1 MKNVLVLPSIWRY
14 LVKILNRIFMWSCGG
29 GCRGKL
35 PNSVHLST
43 SGYVNWNV
51 KINHC
56 FFASSFLWRN
66 LSLFQLNLSLVF
78 DVNYDW
84 LLWLAGFWS
93 NDTLHAALERFWI
106 HSNARSIVSFAVSF
120 SFTRDFTVTWIFSRL
135 IKKSLSC
142 IHLKCFLQICS
153 RSCPICRHPLYGQAN
168 GNEWMTMSIPGPS
181 LPTSLIR
188 WRGPWEWS
196 WKDVFFIS
204 FW

>member
-1 MKNVLVLPSIWRY
+1 MACKYTHKDMIFYELTNIMKNALVLPSIWRY

-66 LSLFQLNLSLVF
+66 LSLFQLNLSLIF

-84 LLWLAGFWS
+84 LLWLAGVWS
-93 NDTLHAALERFWI
+93 NDTLHAALEQFWI

-135 IKKSLSC
+135 IKKKLKLHSLEMFSSN
-142 IHLKCFLQICS
+142 LQSQLPNLSPSSI
-153 RSCPICRHPLYGQAN
+153 RSGK
-168 GNEWMTMSIPGPS
+168 W
-181 LPTSLIR
+181 
-188 WRGPWEWS
+188 
-196 WKDVFFIS
+196 
-204 FW
+204 

>member
-1 MKNVLVLPSIWRY
+1 MACKYAHKDMIFYELTNIMKNALVLPSIWRY

-84 LLWLAGFWS
+84 LLWLAGFCSGFCMQPWNS
-93 NDTLHAALERFWI
+93 SESTAMLGRLWAL
-106 HSNARSIVSFAVSF
+106 RSL

-135 IKKSLSC
+135 IKKKFKLHSLEMFSSN
-142 IHLKCFLQICS
+142 LQSQLPNLSPSSI
-153 RSCPICRHPLYGQAN
+153 RSGK
-168 GNEWMTMSIPGPS
+168 W
-181 LPTSLIR
+181 
-188 WRGPWEWS
+188 
-196 WKDVFFIS
+196 
-204 FW
+204 